1 MPQGTLFGPDV
12 RGFII
17 NVDGASRGNPGP
29 AAAGWVIRDADGQ
42 ILIEE
47 GLHIGDDTN
56 NRAEYLALIFALE
69 DALML
74 RGEAVVVRSDSELL
88 VKQINGEYRV
98 KNAGL
103 KGFFARVK
111 RLGGGFKSFH
121 VEHVRREE
129 NREADR
135 AANEALDEA
144 KKSAA
149 KRPPVAQSDYGQ

>member
-1 MPQGTLFGPDV
+1 MPQGTLFGQDV

-42 ILIEE
+42 VLIEE

-74 RGEAVVVRSDSELL
+74 KAEAVLVRSDSELL
-88 VKQINGEYRV
+88 VKQIKGEYRV

-111 RLGGGFKSFH
+111 RLEGAFKLFR
-121 VEHVRREE
+121 VEHIRREA
-129 NREADR
+129 NGEADR
-135 AANEALDEA
+135 AANEALDEV
-144 KKSAA
+144 KRSAA
-149 KRPPVAQSDYGQ
+149 RKPPSGQSDYSQ